1 MGGMRKTIH
10 RRGDVILQEKP
21 FACVLDPRYRDSRC
35 DRCFKE
41 TKVMK
46 CSNCLYVRY
55 CGRSC
60 QKEAWSDHKEECE
73 KLKALPPGLV
83 VPSAALMIARIVR
96 RLLKGGDTHK
106 GYYTSKQ
113 YRKFCDLMPH
123 EENIRAD
130 SKRMEHFATLYVVL
144 QRLLDEASRPTKA
157 ELLRIYGKMC
167 INTFNILD
175 AEMSTIG
182 TGMYI
187 GASIIDHSCRP
198 NVVVSF
204 DGETLRM
211 RLLEDY
217 PEQELDFGKLFIS
230 YIDLIDT
237 AEVRREQ
244 LAERYYFHC
253 ACERCRDEQE
263 QKRMNAAACPNTT
276 CHEPLD
282 FSDSELNRCPAC
294 GTAVTHSDR
303 EAFAEI
309 SSFTRDHLAQMK
321 SVASTDLDV
330 SRLCLEKQSNV
341 LHRYNVHHIKT
352 LDNAMESALNLEK
365 WTEATGYG
373 LRLLDGFRQYY
384 SPYHPLLGLTYLK
397 VGKLQLYQCQF
408 TEALKQLQQAAKILR
423 VTHGELDDLYKRVL
437 VPLLC
442 DAAQGDLGHLAI
454 AGEG

>member
-1 MGGMRKTIH
+1 MRKSIH

-41 TKVMK
+41 AKVKK

-55 CGRSC
+55 CGRAC

-73 KLKALPPGLV
+73 KLKLLPPGLV

-96 RLLKGGDTHK
+96 RLLKGGDTYK
-106 GYYTSKQ
+106 GYYTSKL
-113 YRKFCDLMPH
+113 YRKFSDLMPH

-130 SKRMEHFATLYVVL
+130 AKRMDHFATLYVVL

-175 AEMSTIG
+175 TEMNTIG

-198 NVVVSF
+198 NVIVSF
-204 DGETLRM
+204 DGETLKM

-217 PEQELDFGKLFIS
+217 PEQELNFRKLFIS

-237 AEVRREQ
+237 TEVRRDQ
-244 LAERYYFHC
+244 LAERYYFDC

-263 QKRMNAAACPNTT
+263 QKRMNAAACPNKS
-276 CHEPLD
+276 CYEPLD
-282 FSDSELNRCPAC
+282 MNDPQLERCPTC
-294 GTAVTHSDR
+294 GSVVTHSDR
-303 EAFAEI
+303 ETFNEI

-321 SVASTDLDV
+321 NVAYLDV
-330 SRLCLEKQSNV
+330 SRLCLQKQERV

-352 LDNAMESALNLEK
+352 LDNAMESALNMEK

-384 SPYHPLLGLTYLK
+384 SPYHPMLGLTYLK

-408 TEALKQLQQAAKILR
+408 AEALHNLQQAGKIVR
-423 VTHGELDDLYKRVL
+423 VTHGEQDDLYKRVL

-454 AGEG
+454 AADEN

>member
-1 MGGMRKTIH
+1 
-10 RRGDVILQEKP
+10 
-21 FACVLDPRYRDSRC
+21 
-35 DRCFKE
+35 
-41 TKVMK
+41 
-46 CSNCLYVRY
+46 
-55 CGRSC
+55 
-60 QKEAWSDHKEECE
+60 
-73 KLKALPPGLV
+73 
-83 VPSAALMIARIVR
+83 
-96 RLLKGGDTHK
+96 
-106 GYYTSKQ
+106 
-113 YRKFCDLMPH
+113 
-123 EENIRAD
+123 
-130 SKRMEHFATLYVVL
+130 
-144 QRLLDEASRPTKA
+144 
-157 ELLRIYGKMC
+157 MC

-263 QKRMNAAACPNTT
+263 QKRMNAAACPNTA

-282 FSDSELNRCPAC
+282 FSDSEQLNRCPAC

-321 SVASTDLDV
+321 SVA
-330 SRLCLEKQSNV
+330 CK
-341 LHRYNVHHIKT
+341 
-352 LDNAMESALNLEK
+352 
-365 WTEATGYG
+365 
-373 LRLLDGFRQYY
+373 
-384 SPYHPLLGLTYLK
+384 
-397 VGKLQLYQCQF
+397 
-408 TEALKQLQQAAKILR
+408 
-423 VTHGELDDLYKRVL
+423 
-437 VPLLC
+437 
-442 DAAQGDLGHLAI
+442 
-454 AGEG
+454 